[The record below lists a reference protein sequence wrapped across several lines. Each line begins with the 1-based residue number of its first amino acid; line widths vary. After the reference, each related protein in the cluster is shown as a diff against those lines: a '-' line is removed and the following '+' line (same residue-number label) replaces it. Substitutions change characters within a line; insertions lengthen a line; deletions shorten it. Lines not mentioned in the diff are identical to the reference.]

1 MKHTH
6 LFVDEA
12 ELEVQSG
19 SGGNGNVSFRREKY
33 VPRGGPSGGDGG
45 RGGDVILVAD
55 TNVATLLDLKSARRI
70 KADDGEPGGNS
81 ERKGA
86 SGADVEI
93 HVPVGTLVYALET
106 LELPRITSRARLG
119 SYSGDLELDRDEE
132 REEDARRERVEP
144 LAETTD
150 TLADERDDEA
160 LVHDLADGIG
170 DPDLADLCDVNDP
183 DLPIADLTRHGQR
196 IVIARG
202 GRGGLGNAR
211 FKTPTRQAPDFAT
224 PGKPGQLKRIRL
236 SLKLMADVGLIGFP
250 NAGKS
255 TLLRRIS
262 AARPRVANYPFT
274 TLVPSLGVVERGDR
288 RIVVAD
294 IPGLIEGASEGA
306 GLGHQFL
313 RHVERTRVL
322 IHLLDVETVLMQER
336 DLVADYHA
344 IRRELGRYRP
354 ELLERREIVVLSKC
368 DLMPDDP
375 RLEAIE
381 ARLHAEGIAPRRV
394 SSATNKG
401 IDGLLA
407 ATFDA
412 VDQARLEEAEQEAA
426 AGMSAGAQATTGT
439 GPAGATTTAGAA
451 GAGRGMDRRGADGS
465 SEASAASHPSDG
477 IQKDA

>member
-1 MKHTH
+1 MKHAH

-33 VPRGGPSGGDGG
+33 VPRGGPNGGDGG
-45 RGGDVILVAD
+45 RGGDVVLVAD

-70 KADDGEPGGNS
+70 KAEDGAHGGTS
-81 ERKGA
+81 DKKGA
-86 SGADVEI
+86 SGAPVEI

-119 SYSGDLELDRDEE
+119 SYSGDLDEDEAVGDETAAGEDATLRVEEARDPTIGEAEEE
-132 REEDARRERVEP
+132 RV
-144 LAETTD
+144 
-150 TLADERDDEA
+150 
-160 LVHDLADGIG
+160 
-170 DPDLADLCDVNDP
+170 DPDAEDLSEAQST

-224 PGKPGQLKRIRL
+224 PGRPGQLKRIRL
-236 SLKLMADVGLIGFP
+236 SLKLMADVGLVGFP

-274 TLVPSLGVVERGDR
+274 TLFPSLGVVERGDR

-322 IHLLDVETVLMQER
+322 IHLLDVESLLMQER

-354 ELLERREIVVLSKC
+354 ELLERRELVVLSKC

-375 RLEAIE
+375 RLVEIE
-381 ARLHAEGIAPRRV
+381 ARLRAEGIAPRRI
-394 SSATNKG
+394 SSATSSG
-401 IDGLLA
+401 IDALLA
-407 ATFDA
+407 ATFEA
-412 VDQARLEEAEQEAA
+412 VDQARREESEAETRS
-426 AGMSAGAQATTGT
+426 GV
-439 GPAGATTTAGAA
+439 AGAA
-451 GAGRGMDRRGADGS
+451 
-465 SEASAASHPSDG
+465 EASAAPQAGSGAAPQPEGTSGSDEATPASPRAG
-477 IQKDA
+477 RIRRDA